1 MGGVNFTRPS
11 ADRIAAAVRE
21 VEFGNRDAG
30 ASSRPRAW
38 DGLPFRLKLG
48 TFTGAWSTGTWKAVT
63 LTGSTETV
71 SVYNWTT
78 PVVAATGE
86 SNTYRYVVFGRVAGA
101 PGAVEIQLQA
111 TCETCVKSFGAVD
124 LTQLPGYSGT
134 QIQLLGHN
142 ESACLQWYS
151 ITTCATATA

>member
-1 MGGVNFTRPS
+1 MAGVNFTMPS
-11 ADRIAAAVRE
+11 AKRIAAAVRE
-21 VEFGNRDAG
+21 VEFGNRDQK
-30 ASSRPRAW
+30 ASQQDRAW
-38 DGLPFRLKLG
+38 DTLPFRLKLG

-86 SNTYRYVVFGRVAGA
+86 SNCSRYVVFGRVAGTH
-101 PGAVEIQLQA
+101 GAVEIQLQT
-111 TCETCVKSFGAVD
+111 TCQTCVKSFGSVD
-124 LTQLPGYSGT
+124 LTQLAGYSST